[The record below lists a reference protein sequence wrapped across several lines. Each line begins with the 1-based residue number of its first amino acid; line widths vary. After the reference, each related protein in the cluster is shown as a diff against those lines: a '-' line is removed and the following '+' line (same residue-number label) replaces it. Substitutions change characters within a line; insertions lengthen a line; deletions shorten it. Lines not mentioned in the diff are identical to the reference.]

1 MVSPIP
7 IAVPVETPAKINLHL
22 GVGPLRKDG
31 YHELVTVFQALNITD
46 SVVAEA
52 ARSGLSIEVWAGVD
66 EVEAQAVPNDETNL
80 AYQAA
85 ALLQR
90 ECGVKKGA
98 KLSIEKNIP
107 VAGGMAGGSS
117 DAAGALLACNALWG
131 LDLSLSQL
139 TGYAAELGSDVP
151 FALHGGTALGSSR
164 GEVLTPVLTT
174 GTFHWVVATSFRQLS
189 TAAVYAQYDK
199 LKKGSKIP
207 NPEIPAELMSALRQH
222 DLELLGHSLYN
233 DLQQA
238 AVSLMPELDLLLE
251 SGIDYGALG
260 AMISGSGPTCVFLAR
275 DHEHSIELA
284 LALSTTGLC
293 SAARLAQGPAPGAR
307 IITAPPDLTP
317 VVIENPPGPRRA
329 D

>member
-22 GVGPLRKDG
+22 GVGPRREDG
-31 YHELVTVFQALNITD
+31 YHELLTVFQALNLTD

-52 ARSGLSIEVWAGVD
+52 ARSSISVEVFAGVD
-66 EVEAQAVPNDETNL
+66 EVEANAVPADSSNL

-85 ALLQR
+85 ELLR
-90 ECGVKKGA
+90 EECGVRKGTHI
-98 KLSIEKNIP
+98 SIEKNIP
-107 VAGGMAGGSS
+107 VAGGMAGGSA

-131 LDLSLSQL
+131 LDLPMSEL
-139 TGYAAELGSDVP
+139 TQHAAALGSDVP

-189 TAAVYAQYDK
+189 TAAVYARFDQ
-199 LKKGSKIP
+199 LHEGSVVP
-207 NPEIPAELMSALRQH
+207 DPQVPAELISALRQH
-222 DLELLGHSLYN
+222 DVQALGPLLHN
-233 DLQQA
+233 DLQRA
-238 AVSLMPELDLLLE
+238 AIALLPELDLLLE
-251 SGIDYGALG
+251 SGMDYGALG
-260 AMISGSGPTCVFLAR
+260 AMVSGSGPTCVFLAR
-275 DHEHSIELA
+275 DREHSIELA

-317 VVIENPPGPRRA
+317 VVIE
-329 D
+329 